1 MRTATSSIARNY
13 GVGLL
18 AAAIGITLRLALS
31 PALGNAY
38 PYIFTFPAVAAVAY
52 YAGFGPAVF
61 TMLVSE
67 LAVDYFLIPP
77 IGSLVA
83 LGRAEAFGIALSLL
97 SCILIIIIIE
107 AVRRQSP
114 EEVNQILESISDCFY
129 ALDENWN
136 FTYVNSQAIRYFGR
150 RREELLAR
158 NFWQLMPEKKG
169 TTFESSFTTAARIG
183 QVVQFEALSP
193 VTHRWVDAHV
203 YPSANGISVFFRD
216 TTEALRAKIGENRLS
231 AILNS
236 ATDAIITIDASERI
250 TLFSRGAEH
259 IFRCPSS
266 AALGQK
272 IETFIPQ
279 RFRSQHHDHI
289 RAFAQTGIS
298 VRQMGGQ
305 RVLRALRMDGE
316 EFPME
321 AQISQTEVGGER
333 LLTVILRDITD
344 RVRLENER
352 EQLIRSAQEAAEAA
366 ARANQAKD
374 DFLSMASH
382 ELRNPLTPIL
392 LSARMLRTS
401 TVDEVVVHKAAERIE
416 RNALSQAQLIEDLLD
431 VSRITAG
438 KLRLDVERV
447 ELAPV
452 IENAV
457 DSVRT
462 AADARNIQLRVVT
475 DPRAGFVSGDKERL
489 QQIVWN
495 LLSNAI
501 KFTPRGGQVE
511 VLVQRV
517 NSHLEIV
524 VRDTG
529 QGILPEFLPHVF
541 ERFRQAD
548 SGTKRAYGG
557 LGLGLAIVRNLVE
570 LHGGTVTAE
579 SAGVGCGSIFTVALP
594 LAAIQAASAP
604 DRVHPAVSRGR
615 KGSTLDIGVRLQG
628 LHVMVVD
635 DDPGILEA
643 LDQTLSAA
651 GAMVRTCSSA
661 REALTVIKNWRPAVI
676 VCDIGM
682 PEEDG
687 YSLIRKI
694 RALPREDGGV
704 VPALALT
711 AFARVED
718 RIKVLSSGF
727 QMHVAKPVQSDELI
741 TAIANLSSPPSDRL

>member
-18 AAAIGITLRLALS
+18 AAAIGITLRLGLS
-31 PALGNAY
+31 NSA
-38 PYIFTFPAVAAVAY
+38 
-52 YAGFGPAVF
+52 
-61 TMLVSE
+61 
-67 LAVDYFLIPP
+67 
-77 IGSLVA
+77 
-83 LGRAEAFGIALSLL
+83 RKRLSLYFHF
-97 SCILIIIIIE
+97 SC
-107 AVRRQSP
+107 
-114 EEVNQILESISDCFY
+114 

-604 DRVHPAVSRGR
+604 DRVHPAVSRER